1 MTQSLTESPSV
12 TERLLPRPVAFGV
25 IGLTTAAFVAAI
37 VLLFVGNARSGA
49 WFSAG
54 DDVPSADSRAR
65 AVATAEQFCLRV
77 DGFDGDD
84 PDGYAESVTALLTT
98 KYKADFEKEFEQIK
112 QTGLQKGQKGEGEI
126 LASGIQ
132 TIDDDSASVLVV
144 HDNTITSAAGTGKQ
158 HSRWI
163 VSLDKVGG
171 RWLVDDFRPVS

>member
-1 MTQSLTESPSV
+1 MTEQTTGTTRSFAALAIVAATV
-12 TERLLPRPVAFGV
+12 VAFAAA
-25 IGLTTAAFVAAI
+25 LT
-37 VLLFVGNARSGA
+37 LLFVGHARSGS
-49 WFSAG
+49 WFGAG
-54 DDVPSADSRAR
+54 DDKAPSEDTRAR

-77 DGFDGDD
+77 DGFDGDN
-84 PDGYAESVTALLTT
+84 PDAYRKSVSALLTT
-98 KYKADFEKEFEQIK
+98 KYKADFEKEYAQIE
-112 QTGLQKGQKGEGEI
+112 QTGLQKGQKGKGAV

-144 HDNTITSAAGTGKQ
+144 HDNTITSAAGSGKQ

>member
-1 MTQSLTESPSV
+1 MT
-12 TERLLPRPVAFGV
+12 RPWAVLAIVAATV
-25 IGLTTAAFVAAI
+25 VAFVAAL
-37 VLLFVGNARSGA
+37 VLLFVGHSRSGS

-54 DDVPSADSRAR
+54 DVPSADTRAR

-84 PDGYAESVTALLTT
+84 PDGYRTSVSALLTT
-98 KYKADFEKEFEQIK
+98 KYKADFEKEFAQIEQAGI
-112 QTGLQKGQKGEGEI
+112 QKGQKGEGEI

-163 VSLDKVGG
+163 VNLDKVGG
-171 RWLVDDFRPVS
+171 RWLVDDFQPVS